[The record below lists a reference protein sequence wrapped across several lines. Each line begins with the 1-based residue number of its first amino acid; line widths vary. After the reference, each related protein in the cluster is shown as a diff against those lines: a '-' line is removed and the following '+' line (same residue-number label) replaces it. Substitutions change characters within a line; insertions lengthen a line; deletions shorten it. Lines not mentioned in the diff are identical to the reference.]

1 MKTTIKLTPYKRVTV
16 EPNKAGQINF
26 EIICGL
32 VGGVT
37 SSELHVLT
45 QDQAGVI
52 CFALEQ
58 AASVAELGRLRY
70 MNRAA

>member
-1 MKTTIKLTPYKRVTV
+1 MKTTIKLTPYKRITV
-16 EPNKAGQINF
+16 EPNRAGHINL
-26 EIICGL
+26 EIICSL

-37 SSELHVLT
+37 TSELHVLT

-58 AASVAELGRLRY
+58 AATWHVAEIRH
-70 MNRAA
+70 AA

>member
-1 MKTTIKLTPYKRVTV
+1 MKTTIKLTPYKRITV
-16 EPNKAGQINF
+16 EPNRAGQINL

-45 QDQAGVI
+45 QDQARVLS
-52 CFALEQ
+52 FALENAAEVAWSPLQ
-58 AASVAELGRLRY
+58 AAA
-70 MNRAA
+70 

>member
-1 MKTTIKLTPYKRVTV
+1 MKTTIKLTPYKRITV
-16 EPNKAGQINF
+16 EPNRAGQINL

-58 AASVAELGRLRY
+58 AASVADIR
-70 MNRAA
+70 RAA